1 MVGDN
6 VEGSG
11 TKGKCIDVESCKKS
25 GGDTYVNY
33 ADLMH
38 QECVTACPVGTTKV
52 EDKHECAN
60 PKCGNDTYYDPE
72 GLTCIGVNTKCSSVK
87 EGTYGDEVQLTWDN
101 DTTVTPLHERVK
113 WCITKA

>member
-6 VEGSG
+6 MTDSP
-11 TKGKCIDVESCKKS
+11 TKGSCIDVESCKKAGTLS
-25 GGDTYVNY
+25 YVNY

-38 QECVTACPVGTTKV
+38 RECVAACPAGTTKDDV
-52 EDKHECAN
+52 SHVCAS

-72 GLTCIGVNTKCSSVK
+72 GLACLGPNTACSSVK